1 MDVKKYLSRI
11 GIAEISP
18 PSLDFLAELQNRHM
32 LSIPFE
38 DLDIPHRDKIVLDL
52 EWIYQ
57 KIIPTKRGGFCY
69 ELNGLFHWLLT
80 QLGFKVD
87 ILSARVFNHER
98 KELGPE
104 FDHMALLVHLEN
116 DYLVDVGFGDS
127 FRMPLEFPNGE
138 QRDISG
144 HYKIYTINENE
155 YDLRRKESY
164 DWKLQYKFSITSRT
178 LAEFENMCEYQQTF
192 PESIFRNRMVCT
204 IATQTGRITLS
215 NLSLTVTDNGT
226 KTKTD
231 LRSDGE
237 FYQLLKKHFLI
248 ELF

>member
-1 MDVKKYLSRI
+1 MDVKQYLYRI
-11 GIAEISP
+11 GVTDIKF
-18 PSLDFLAELQNRHM
+18 PSLYFLTELQNQHL

-38 DLDIPHRDKIVLDL
+38 DLDIPNRTKIVLDL
-52 EWIYQ
+52 ERIYQ
-57 KIIPTKRGGFCY
+57 KIIPSKHGGFCY

-80 QLGFKVD
+80 ELGFKVD

-98 KELGPE
+98 KDLGPE
-104 FDHMALLVHLEN
+104 FDHMTLLAHLEK

-138 QRDISG
+138 LRDVSG
-144 HYKIYTINENE
+144 HYKISVINENE
-155 YDLRRKESY
+155 YNLRRKESY
-164 DWKLQYKFSITSRT
+164 DWKLQYKFSITPRT
-178 LAEFENMCEYQQTF
+178 LADFEEMCEYQQTF

-215 NLSLTVTDNGT
+215 NSSLTVTDNGI

-231 LRSDGE
+231 LKNEEE
-237 FYQLLKKHFLI
+237 FLQLLGRHFQI
-248 ELF
+248 EL